1 MNLQHRVAGTGLF
14 YKGEREDVMTPIM
27 PQGIEYLTTC
37 TTVFDLQWY
46 GYGFGELLIWRKQPM
61 ADRFPGRAVQ
71 IKQFVKESPTIPWL
85 VKDLLPDVGW
95 TLLVGRKGIGKTTF
109 AMQMCLA
116 LQTGDDFLD
125 RVTQQ
130 RDILFVQV
138 DSVELEWRAI
148 LARIAKDSLGWTL
161 VSSPTNCL
169 DNPSYVSSL
178 AGLIAKVNP
187 GYIVWDSLYKL
198 SRRPV
203 NTERVTDTLDQLA
216 LLSGT
221 VPWLLI
227 HHPPHEE
234 TRAAGHHSIGATCS
248 NEWHLLKNKLAI
260 DKGRL
265 VKDKE
270 VLLDKDEQGLWQ
282 VKHDAESDHG
292 TMMSF
297 L

>member
-1 MNLQHRVAGTGLF
+1 
-14 YKGEREDVMTPIM
+14 
-27 PQGIEYLTTC
+27 
-37 TTVFDLQWY
+37 
-46 GYGFGELLIWRKQPM
+46 M
-61 ADRFPGRAVQ
+61 ADQFPGRAVQ
-71 IKQFVKESPTIPWL
+71 IQKFVKESPTIPWL

-109 AMQMCLA
+109 AMQMCLS
-116 LQTGDDFLD
+116 LQSGQPFMGRYTE
-125 RVTQQ
+125 Q
-130 RDILFVQV
+130 RNILFVQV

-148 LARIAKDSLGWTL
+148 LARIAPTSLGWTL

-169 DNPSYVSSL
+169 DNPSYVSAL
-178 AGLIAKVNP
+178 ADLIAKVNP
-187 GYIVWDSLYKL
+187 GFVVWDSLYKL

-203 NTERVTDTLDQLA
+203 NTERVADTLDQLG

-234 TRAAGHHSIGATCS
+234 NRAAGHHSIGATCS

-265 VKDKE
+265 VRDKE
-270 VLLDKDEQGLWQ
+270 ILLSKDADGLWGL
-282 VKHDAESDHG
+282 VVDEDDSNDSHLLS
-292 TMMSF
+292 MIIR
-297 L
+297 